1 VFARSVL
8 YVSRSLPHTLLQK
21 WISFCYCIIRQEKI
35 VSFVTGLY
43 GKKNSGYKGI
53 GIAFPQ
59 KKYKLMDVD
68 IARYVCQMWSPFWY
82 ALYVCVLILFLD
94 SDALRETFLPVSLDS
109 LSGHRPSGWP
119 RPPKPDNTGFFNRIL
134 TTFQNTVRRKQLEWN
149 DPWNI
154 AEFRNNV
161 LVTLTLQDKET

>member
-1 VFARSVL
+1 VDIILLLYYTAR
-8 YVSRSLPHTLLQK
+8 
-21 WISFCYCIIRQEKI
+21 KI

-109 LSGHRPSGWP
+109 LSDHRPGGWT
-119 RPPKPDNTGFFNRIL
+119 RPPKPDNTGFFNRIQ
-134 TTFQNTVRRKQLEWN
+134 TTFQSTVRRVLQWIRILPDPKQLEWN

-154 AEFRNNV
+154 AEYRNNV